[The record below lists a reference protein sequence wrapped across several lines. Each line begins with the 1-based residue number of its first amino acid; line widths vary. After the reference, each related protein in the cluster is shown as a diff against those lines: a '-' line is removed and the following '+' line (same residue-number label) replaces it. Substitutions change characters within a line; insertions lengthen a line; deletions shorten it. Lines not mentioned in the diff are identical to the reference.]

1 MPIKAVIFDVGGV
14 LRRSETEEGRRKWEA
29 RLGLAQGE
37 LADIV
42 FDSPLA
48 WAATL
53 GQASDAAIWEDV
65 STRFSLDAEQLR
77 QLKRDFWSGDQT
89 DEELVRYLGGLR
101 PHRKTA
107 LLSNA
112 WPGAR
117 RVFSER
123 MGLADAVDEII
134 ISAEE
139 GVAKPDPA
147 IYWIALRR
155 LGVKPREA
163 VFVDD
168 VAANVEAARA
178 LGMHGVQFRTRE
190 QTIADVNRILTG
202 KAI

>member
-14 LRRSETEEGRRKWEA
+14 LRRSETEEGRHKWEA
-29 RLGLAQGE
+29 RLGLAEGE

-42 FDSPLA
+42 FGSPLA

-101 PHRKTA
+101 PRRKTA

-123 MGLADAVDEII
+123 MGLADVVDEII

-139 GVAKPDPA
+139 GVAKPDLA
-147 IYWIALRR
+147 IYQIALRR
-155 LGVKPREA
+155 LGVRPREA

-190 QTIADVNRILTG
+190 QTIADVDRILATP
-202 KAI
+202 

>member
-14 LRRSETEEGRRKWEA
+14 LRRSETEEGRRKWEGQ
-29 RLGLAQGE
+29 LGLAEGE
-37 LADIV
+37 LAEIV
-42 FDSPLA
+42 FDSPIA
-48 WAATL
+48 RAATL

-65 STRFSLDAEQLR
+65 AARFGLGPEHLR
-77 QLKRDFWSGDQT
+77 QLKRDFWSGDHT
-89 DEELVRYLGGLR
+89 DEELARYLGSLR
-101 PHRKTA
+101 PSRKTA

-117 RVFSER
+117 RAFNER
-123 MGLADAVDEII
+123 MGLTDAVDEII

-139 GVAKPDPA
+139 GVAKPDAA
-147 IYWIALRR
+147 IYQIALRR

-178 LGMHGVQFRTRE
+178 LGMKGVQFRTRE
-190 QTIADVNRILTG
+190 QTIADVNRILAG
-202 KAI
+202 KTR

>member
-29 RLGLAQGE
+29 RLGLAKGE

-53 GQASDAAIWEDV
+53 GQASDAVIWEDV
-65 STRFSLDAEQLR
+65 STRFSLDAEQLH
-77 QLKRDFWSGDQT
+77 QLKRDFWSGDRT
-89 DEELVRYLGGLR
+89 DDELVRYLGGLR
-101 PHRKTA
+101 PRRKTA

-123 MGLADAVDEII
+123 MGLADVVDEII

-139 GVAKPDPA
+139 GVAKPDLA
-147 IYWIALRR
+147 IYQIALRR

-178 LGMHGVQFRTRE
+178 LGIHGVQFRARE
-190 QTIADVNRILTG
+190 QTIADVDRILATP
-202 KAI
+202 